1 MRCFGYILFCLVVM
15 NPILHSEVKFADVTK
30 KAGINFSHF
39 DGRIGEKYL
48 IETLGSGA
56 LFLDY
61 DNDSYLDLY
70 VINATNI
77 SPNSPPLENSS
88 HNNHLP
94 INSLYRNNG
103 DGTFTDKTVEAG
115 IGDLGYGVGCAAA
128 DINNDGLIDI
138 FITNFGMNRLYL
150 NNANRTFTDVTKQA
164 GVGDKRWGTGC
175 AFLDYNLDGYVDLY
189 VVNYMEYSVENDRGW
204 ESRGRRIYCSP
215 VDQLDR
221 TQFQSEPD
229 ILYRNNGDGTFT
241 DTTKDAGILHRS
253 LGLAVAVGDYN
264 NDGYPDIHIANDME
278 PDILYQNN
286 RDETFTDITDF
297 TGAGYDNSGIPGS
310 GMGSAFGDYNNDG
323 FLDLLVSN
331 APTQPVILFRNE
343 DAQFFQD
350 ISFPSGIGAITLP
363 YFKWAVEFIDFN
375 NDGLLDIY
383 VCNGH
388 LQDNIHQFSDDTY
401 PQVDLLFQNNY
412 QDGKYTFQDI
422 SQKTELVRLTNT
434 VGRAA
439 AFGDYDNDGDIDVF
453 LNHSNQPARLLRNDG
468 GNSQNWIKINA
479 IGTKSNTSAIGTKIY
494 VKAGELTLYKE
505 IHSGSSYLSQNDLR
519 SHFGLGKNTSIETLE
534 LQWSTGRKDL
544 YKNLHVNQILTIKE
558 GYGILEPQ

>member
-1 MRCFGYILFCLVVM
+1 M
-15 NPILHSEVKFADVTK
+15 NPILHSEVKFVDVTK

-70 VINATNI
+70 IINATNI
-77 SPNSPPLENSS
+77 PPNSPLLENSS

-115 IGDLGYGVGCAAA
+115 IGDPGYGVGCAAA

-150 NNANRTFTDVTKQA
+150 NNENRTFTDVTKQA
-164 GVGDKRWGTGC
+164 GVGDRRWGTGC

-241 DTTKDAGILHRS
+241 ETTKDAGILHRS

-278 PDILYQNN
+278 PDILYKNN
-286 RDETFTDITDF
+286 GDETFTDITDF
-297 TGAGYDNSGIPGS
+297 TGTGYDDSGIPGS

-343 DAQFFQD
+343 EAQFFQD
-350 ISFPSGIGAITLP
+350 ISFSSGIGAITLP

-388 LQDNIHQFSDDTY
+388 LQDNISQFSDDTY

-412 QDGKYTFQDI
+412 QDGKYIFQDI

-494 VKAGELTLYKE
+494 VKAGKLSLYKRD
-505 IHSGSSYLSQNDLR
+505 S
-519 SHFGLGKNTSIETLE
+519 
-534 LQWSTGRKDL
+534 
-544 YKNLHVNQILTIKE
+544 
-558 GYGILEPQ
+558 